1 MLVRMK
7 NQAADSRVCTML
19 AGGLPSPMGQ
29 LDDEP
34 AQLIPGLEPSVWISN
49 EPFPIKLY
57 KLLETTPPH
66 IARWTASG
74 QAFVIEDSSLMCTEV
89 LPRFFRHERLASF
102 QRQLNL

>member
-1 MLVRMK
+1 
-7 NQAADSRVCTML
+7 ML

-74 QAFVIEDSSLMCTEV
+74 QSFVIEDSSLMCTEV